1 MVRRQTK
8 KVKSNQ
14 YIQNKSL
21 SKATINKLTQYLLKT
36 FDVPDLKDTLH
47 LVRNAVQTLEASS
60 CENRTEWVL
69 CKNTCA
75 KTLRDAIKT
84 ETESTAYMLR
94 VLTNSVI
101 SVDGHSI
108 EFELNTPLTG
118 LWAEDAA
125 NIRIQSVGNP
135 KKRPRLIIGL
145 GPSASGKTFWTKKL
159 LHMFAETDENFP
171 RTFLTI
177 DGGIYR
183 SSSIIYQ
190 YILQAAKESCFAGIQ
205 NLVEANM
212 HILDQSLF
220 YAGTIKQHINDF
232 LRKQTPISLYVPE
245 TCSDCG
251 FARFK
256 SCEQKHKPYIDITK
270 DSDPIAVL
278 IWQHKR
284 AEDCTFGKEFR
295 CVGCTES
302 GESREKSEGKK
313 YSNAMYE
320 HSMNEGMRALL
331 RSPNIR
337 YKIHVSG
344 SDDRKSIVEDY
355 SENPVKP
362 TEDFMNKYN
371 YVYRKV

>member
-8 KVKSNQ
+8 KHKSE
-14 YIQNKSL
+14 YITNKSIPH
-21 SKATINKLTQYLLKT
+21 AVINTLTQYLRNK
-36 FDVPDLKDTLH
+36 FDVPDLKHTLH

-60 CENRTEWVL
+60 CENQTEWAL
-69 CKNTCA
+69 CENTCA
-75 KTLRDAIKT
+75 KTLRALIKT

-94 VLTNSVI
+94 ALTNSVI

-108 EFELNTPLTG
+108 EFEITPPLTG
-118 LWAEDAA
+118 LWADDAA
-125 NIRIQSVGNP
+125 NIRIRSVGNP
-135 KKRPRLIIGL
+135 KKRPRLMIGL

-159 LHMFAETDENFP
+159 IKMFAETDENFP
-171 RTFLTI
+171 KTFLTI

-183 SSSIIYQ
+183 SSSIVYQ
-190 YILQAAKESCFAGIQ
+190 YIVQAAKESCFAGIQ

-212 HILDQSLF
+212 HIGDQSLF
-220 YAGTIKQHINDF
+220 YAGKIKQQMKEF
-232 LRKQTPISLYVPE
+232 LRTQSPISLYVPE

-270 DSDPIAVL
+270 DNDWIAVL
-278 IWQHKR
+278 LWQHKR
-284 AEDCTFGKEFR
+284 AEDCHFEKQFR

-302 GESREKSEGKK
+302 GERRETQEGKK
-313 YSNAMYE
+313 YSNTMYE
-320 HSMNEGMRALL
+320 HSMNEGMRTLL

-362 TEDFMNKYN
+362 TEDCMNKYN
-371 YVYRKV
+371 YVYRMV

>member
-14 YIQNKSL
+14 YILNKSIPN
-21 SKATINKLTQYLLKT
+21 AVINTLTQYLRNK
-36 FDVPDLKDTLH
+36 FDVPDLKNTLN
-47 LVRNAVQTLEASS
+47 LVRNAVQTLEASSS

-75 KTLRDAIKT
+75 KTLRELIKT

-94 VLTNSVI
+94 ALTNSVI
-101 SVDGHSI
+101 SVDGHTI
-108 EFELNTPLTG
+108 EFEINTPLTG
-118 LWAEDAA
+118 LWTEDAA
-125 NIRIQSVGNP
+125 NIRIRSVGNHTQA
-135 KKRPRLIIGL
+135 RLIIGL

-159 LHMFAETDENFP
+159 IKMFAESDKNFP
-171 RTFLTI
+171 KTFLTI

-190 YILQAAKESCFAGIQ
+190 YILQAAKESCFAGIK

-212 HILDQSLF
+212 HILEQSLF
-220 YAGTIKQHINDF
+220 YAGKIKKQINEF

-245 TCSDCG
+245 TCADCG
-251 FARFK
+251 HARFK
-256 SCEQKHKPYIDITK
+256 SCEQKHKPYLDITK
-270 DSDPIAVL
+270 DSDWIAVL
-278 IWQHKR
+278 LWQHKR
-284 AEDCTFGKEFR
+284 AEDCTQEKQFR

-302 GESREKSEGKK
+302 GTTREKSEGKK

-331 RSPNIR
+331 RGPNIR

-344 SDDRKSIVEDY
+344 SEDRKSIVEDY
-355 SENPVKP
+355 SENPVPP